1 MAKTED
7 NIVRVNVMSYNMR
20 GFYQGCSALND
31 MITQYDPDVILLQEH
46 WLTPAKLHL
55 FDSHFVNYFSFGSS
69 AMMKHVEV
77 GMLRGRPFGGVII
90 LIKNSL
96 RKMTKTIHCSDRYA
110 IIKVGNSLFVNVY
123 LPCVGTTDRQLICD
137 DVLAEIDAWLLS
149 NCDCSVVMAG
159 DFNANLDS
167 TDSVVD
173 NICAFT
179 NSHNLLRC
187 DDLFPSEKHPTYVNE
202 PLNRESYI
210 DYIFVSRE
218 CQVNKFSVIDPD
230 INFSDHLPLLA
241 TVSYIA
247 SPAIDKTKF
256 K

>member
-1 MAKTED
+1 MSSKLQSPKMADTSKDELLLGGGI
-7 NIVRVNVMSYNMR
+7 NR
-20 GFYQGCSALND
+20 
-31 MITQYDPDVILLQEH
+31 IT
-46 WLTPAKLHL
+46 TTL
-55 FDSHFVNYFSFGSS
+55 FISS
-69 AMMKHVEV
+69 M
-77 GMLRGRPFGGVII
+77 
-90 LIKNSL
+90 
-96 RKMTKTIHCSDRYA
+96 
-110 IIKVGNSLFVNVY
+110 
-123 LPCVGTTDRQLICD
+123 VGTSDRQLIRD
-137 DVLAEIDAWLLS
+137 DVLGEIDAWLLS
-149 NCDCSVVMAG
+149 YCDCSVVMAG
-159 DFNANLDS
+159 DFNTNLDS

-173 NICAFT
+173 NICAFK
-179 NSHNLLRC
+179 C

-218 CQVNKFSVIDPD
+218 CQVNKCSVIDPD